1 MNRLLKNNKG
11 SAIVMMLIT
20 TVIFMIVT
28 SAAVTIS
35 FINNSNITSITQGDE
50 TLHAAESGAEE
61 GLIKLIRSDTYSGES
76 LTIDNADV
84 TITVTDSG
92 PNKVIESEA
101 TFNDYLKKVEVIG
114 AFSNS
119 SFTVSS
125 WKEID

>member
-1 MNRLLKNNKG
+1 MKNLTLQKNG
-11 SAIVMMLIT
+11 SAIIMMLIT
-20 TVIFMIVT
+20 MAIFMIVT

-35 FINNSNITSITQGDE
+35 FINNSSITSITLGDE

-61 GLIKLIRSDTYSGES
+61 GLIKLIRSSTYSGES

-92 PNKVIESEA
+92 PQKVINSEA
-101 TFNDYLKKVEVIG
+101 EFNDYLKKVEVIG
-114 AFSNS
+114 SFSNS

-125 WKEID
+125 WKEVD